1 LAGNLDRPPVSPA
14 TEPPGGRFPRPAE
27 YRADEARQF
36 VASQRGDE
44 TVFVYE
50 LDDLILGLE
59 SEIGFESMLSD
70 PYRFRFPDQ
79 LSRLRVRTTLV
90 L

>member
-1 LAGNLDRPPVSPA
+1 LAGNLGRPPVRPA
-14 TEPPGGRFPRPAE
+14 TEPSGRRFPRPAE

-44 TVFVYE
+44 TVLVYE

-70 PYRFRFPDQ
+70 PYRFRFPNQ
-79 LSRLRVRTTLV
+79 LSCLRVDTTLV